1 MRSVETRPVSLKNA
15 FETTAFIQNTVESR
29 GILVKTVE
37 GKQIFD
43 DAVKSLAGWWQE
55 ETF

>member
-29 GILVKTVE
+29 GILVKTIE

-43 DAVKSLAGWWQE
+43 DVVKSLAG
-55 ETF
+55 